1 MSRPM
6 QMTLKS
12 KETKAVMKE
21 WKTTKN
27 ARKIAEK
34 LGLKRHQV
42 MLFLE
47 MERLCSFSEGSY
59 R

>member
-1 MSRPM
+1 MSRPT
-6 QMTLKS
+6 QMTLKP
-12 KETKAVMKE
+12 KETKAIMKE
-21 WKTTKN
+21 WKVTKN

-47 MERLCSFSEGSY
+47 TERLCSFSEGSY

>member
-1 MSRPM
+1 MSKP
-6 QMTLKS
+6 QTVTLK
-12 KETKAVMKE
+12 KNEQKAVLRE

-34 LGLKRHQV
+34 LGLPRHHV
-42 MLFLE
+42 MYFME
-47 MERLCSFSEGSY
+47 MQNLCSFSESSY

>member
-12 KETKAVMKE
+12 KEVKAVMKE

-34 LGLKRHQV
+34 LGLPRHQV
-42 MLFLE
+42 MFHLE